1 MKDYSVERQLDDIDK
16 MILGELQKDSA
27 ISNVELA
34 RRISLSPPAVHT
46 RIKRLEELGYV
57 RGYVALLDREK
68 LGYDML
74 CIISVTLQL
83 HQMDNINTF
92 REAVAKMPEVLE
104 CYFVT
109 GEFDY
114 LLKVVVKGRQHL
126 ERFLMEKLTPLP
138 GIARIAT
145 SMVLTEIKYTTA
157 LDLDG

>member
-74 CIISVTLQL
+74 CIISVTLRL

>member
-1 MKDYSVERQLDDIDK
+1 MKDYSVERQIDDIDK
-16 MILGELQKDSA
+16 TILGELQKDSA

-46 RIKRLEELGYV
+46 RIKRLEELGYI

-83 HQMDNINTF
+83 HHMDNINTF
-92 REAVAKMPEVLE
+92 REAVAGMPEVLE

-145 SMVLTEIKYTTA
+145 SMVLTEIKDTTA
-157 LDLDG
+157 LALVG